1 MKHSGKQ
8 IQIVLK
14 MMLESV
20 MWKQISD
27 ESVPSQETKIKS
39 YSKVCYKQSDLYSA
53 SSSSAS
59 SSSSP
64 LQHRGDCVLHHSWN
78 GRVWT
83 KTTKAYMLLVCILML
98 WLLPEAAVK
107 AATDKQSNKY
117 STQDILVL
125 LQWEEKVPA
134 DWIANKSN
142 VTAHSL
148 SLLCR
153 INFVFSE

>member
-1 MKHSGKQ
+1 
-8 IQIVLK
+8 
-14 MMLESV
+14 MLESV

-27 ESVPSQETKIKS
+27 ESVPSQESKIKS
-39 YSKVCYKQSDLYSA
+39 YSKVCYKHSDLCFCF
-53 SSSSAS
+53 S
-59 SSSSP
+59 SSSSS

-78 GRVWT
+78 GRIWT

-107 AATDKQSNKY
+107 AATDKQSNNY
-117 STQDILVL
+117 STQNILVL